1 MATTRLNLTRDQ
13 LASFLKDHEQ
23 IKQFERLFRIADEV
37 SAVTDTQ
44 GIQLNAENAQSMAQ
58 DALSQIARV
67 AQDLTVNQAITDTK
81 AEEALSRLEQLTKSI
96 DANLTALQA
105 IAMKAMETSAKLV
118 PMVDMLAMAPV
129 RIIELSHDVNGILPY
144 ENQTASVRSNQVLT
158 WLST

>member
-37 SAVTDTQ
+37 SALTDTQ

-67 AQDLTVNQAITDTK
+67 AQDLAVNQAITDTK
-81 AEEALSRLEQLTKSI
+81 AEETLSRLEQLTKSI